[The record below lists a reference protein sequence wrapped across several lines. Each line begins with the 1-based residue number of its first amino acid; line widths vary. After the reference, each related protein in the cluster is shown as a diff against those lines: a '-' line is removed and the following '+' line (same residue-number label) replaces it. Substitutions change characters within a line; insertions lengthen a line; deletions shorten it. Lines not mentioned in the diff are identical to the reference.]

1 MNTKTCKIVC
11 FGDSTTAEGFSP
23 SMKNQQAN
31 YTNLKVYSKWLQE
44 KLPVHIYKNVKN
56 TPL

>member
-23 SMKNQQAN
+23 FREEP
-31 YTNLKVYSKWLQE
+31 TSKLY
-44 KLPVHIYKNVKN
+44 KL
-56 TPL
+56 